1 MISYLKGTL
10 AAKHPTEAIVEV
22 GGVGMQCRISLAT
35 YTVLPAVGD
44 SVHLVT
50 QLIVRDDGMD
60 LYGFISDAERI
71 LFGLLRGVSGVGPRM
86 AQGILSGL
94 SVEEFAQA
102 LATEDLAALTAIR
115 GVGRKT
121 AERLVLELKE
131 KLPRLEEVTGVPVPG
146 DRKPTEEV
154 PSWEEEAVLALRSLG
169 YGTADA
175 VTAVRRAVKDME
187 GDPTVE
193 TVVKRALTLAR

>member
-22 GGVGMQCRISLAT
+22 GGVGLQCRISLAT

-60 LYGFISDAERI
+60 LYGFISEAERI

-102 LATEDLAALTAIR
+102 LATENLAALTAIR

-131 KLPRLEEVTGVPVPG
+131 KLPRLEEVTGVPVPS
-146 DRKPTEEV
+146 DRKPPEEG
-154 PSWEEEAVLALRSLG
+154 PSWGKEAVLALRSLG

-175 VTAVRRAVKDME
+175 VAAVRRAVQDME

-193 TVVKRALTLAR
+193 TVVKRALTLTR

>member
-22 GGVGMQCRISLAT
+22 GGVGLQCRISLAT

-60 LYGFISDAERI
+60 LYGFISEAERI

-102 LATEDLAALTAIR
+102 LATENLAALTSIR

-131 KLPRLEEVTGVPVPG
+131 KLPRLEEVTGVPVPS
-146 DRKPTEEV
+146 DRKPHGEE

-175 VTAVRRAVKDME
+175 VATSRRRPLK
-187 GDPTVE
+187 
-193 TVVKRALTLAR
+193 

>member
-22 GGVGMQCRISLAT
+22 GGIGLQCRISLAT

-60 LYGFISDAERI
+60 LYGFISEAERI

-102 LATEDLAALTAIR
+102 LATENLAALTSIR

-131 KLPRLEEVTGVPVPG
+131 KLPRLAEVTGVPVPS
-146 DRKPTEEV
+146 DRKPPGEV

-175 VTAVRRAVKDME
+175 VAAVRRAVQDME

-193 TVVKRALTLAR
+193 TVVKRALTLTR